1 MDFAPGSSRK
11 SPGAFSCLARLQ
23 RSLPRSGIASRGEVG
38 EEPTRQGPACF
49 CYRERGFRRLAN
61 SQVTHMP
68 SAIPKA
74 NCPVR
79 SAYEATWVQSDATAK
94 LIA

>member
-1 MDFAPGSSRK
+1 MPLTWPFPYTPLATASCEGEKTPSEGLPLMKTARFLAGLPSSLDKWAP
-11 SPGAFSCLARLQ
+11 
-23 RSLPRSGIASRGEVG
+23 
-38 EEPTRQGPACF
+38 
-49 CYRERGFRRLAN
+49 YRDLGFRRLAN

-68 SAIPKA
+68 TAIPKA